1 MRYHFIP
8 AAVAAALVFG
18 SGCEQPSSSLN
29 AAENPAPAATV
40 DEIRS
45 QTLVTV
51 NGQTV
56 TGEMF
61 GIYLNDRMQKVPGAK
76 NSAQLQNQAINELIN
91 IMLLAQSATS
101 AGLDKRQ
108 DVATAMKLQRDQLL
122 SRLALQEYTVKNQPT
137 DEALKK
143 SYEES
148 YAKQEGEE
156 YKARHILVKTEEEAK
171 KLIEELNGGAD
182 FAELAKEHSTGPTG
196 KNGGDL
202 GWFDAGQ
209 MVKPFSEAVKASE
222 PGKVIQTPVET
233 QFGWHVI
240 ELEEKRAKQPPTF
253 ESVRQKLL
261 AEAQRQSLSEY
272 VNQLREQAKI
282 EINEDLAKK
291 PAPASEAASEAASE
305 PAAKPAE
312 AK

>member
-8 AAVAAALVFG
+8 ATVAAALVLGF
-18 SGCEQPSSSLN
+18 SSSLN
-29 AAENPAPAATV
+29 AAENPTPPTV
-40 DEIRS
+40 DQIRS

-51 NGQTV
+51 NGQAV

-76 NSAQLQNQAINELIN
+76 NSAQFQNQAVNELIN

-108 DVATAMKLQRDQLL
+108 DVATALKLQRDQLL

-171 KLIEELNGGAD
+171 KLIEEINGGAD

-209 MVKPFSEAVKASE
+209 MVKPFSDAVKASE
-222 PGKVIQTPVET
+222 PGKVIPTPVET

-282 EINEDLAKK
+282 EINEDLAKR
-291 PAPASEAASEAASE
+291 PAPESATATEAASEPTAK

>member
-1 MRYHFIP
+1 MRYYFIP

-18 SGCEQPSSSLN
+18 SGCEQSSTPLN
-29 AAENPAPAATV
+29 AAENPTPPTA

-51 NGQTV
+51 NGQSV

-61 GIYLNDRMQKVPGAK
+61 GIYLNDRMQKAPGAK
-76 NSAQLQNQAINELIN
+76 NTAQFQNQAINELIN
-91 IMLLAQSATS
+91 IMLLAQSATN

-108 DVATAMKLQRDQLL
+108 DVATALKMQRDQLL
-122 SRLALQEYTVKNQPT
+122 SRLALQEYVVNNEPT
-137 DEALKK
+137 DEELKK
-143 SYEES
+143 TFEER
-148 YAKQEGEE
+148 YAKQEEGEE
-156 YKARHILVKTEEEAK
+156 YKARHILVKTEEKAK
-171 KLIEELNGGAD
+171 TLIAQLNGGAD

-209 MVKPFSEAVKASE
+209 MVKPFSDATKDLEL
-222 PGKVIQTPVET
+222 GKISQTPVET

-240 ELEEKRAKQPPTF
+240 RLEEKRVKQPPTF

-261 AEAQRQSLSEY
+261 AEAQRKSLADY
-272 VNQLREQAKI
+272 VNQLRGQAQI
-282 EINEDLAKK
+282 DINEELARP
-291 PAPASEAASEAASE
+291 PAPESATTSE